1 MMAVTTVSVDTCLAE
16 TDFCARRSLVRAR
29 RALLAMRLDEAMRE
43 LDQLPT
49 LAPEGRILS
58 PRLPQAT
65 ALLRALIHACQD
77 DFGAALSIALTLPI
91 AAPQP
96 LLHMIVRVSQWKK
109 SELQSCSELA
119 PARPSALHA
128 PRHALPHILE
138 RCVDAMIEF
147 PKMRPVLAGRL
158 SEEALHMAREHLGR
172 DSSATLLPA
181 TLLAESFYEQGR
193 LEEADN
199 LLRFRIPA
207 IRSSGALEC
216 ATRAYVLLA
225 RISIHKGCRDFA
237 TALLRDARALGERR
251 SWPRLVAIS
260 WAECAQMLLD
270 DGDIAAAEDCVR
282 EIVALLKCSV
292 AMPTAVQQAIRMQLG
307 LVELRIAIVRG
318 RCTEAREGLAQL
330 REEQSLDSSNA
341 LGSLQL
347 QLQSAA
353 AHAVAGYAQRARDI
367 LIQALETGAG
377 NGLCMTFMDAGR
389 IVRQLIAELAR
400 ETADAQIQDLLPYI
414 RSLLR
419 HFDRAAATSDGAK
432 RATTEVNQTLTRRES
447 GILQLIAHGLS
458 NKRIAQRLDIAP
470 ETVKTHAKNIF
481 LKLAAQT
488 RAQAVSRA
496 EALGII

>member
-1 MMAVTTVSVDTCLAE
+1 MSVDSCLAE

-49 LAPEGRILS
+49 HATEGRILS
-58 PRLPQAT
+58 PQLRRAT
-65 ALLRALIHACQD
+65 ALFRALIHAGQD
-77 DFGAALSIALTLPI
+77 DFGAALSIALSLPSTS
-91 AAPQP
+91 PQP
-96 LLHMIVRVSQWKK
+96 LLNLIVRVSQWKK
-109 SELQSCSELA
+109 GELQSCSELA
-119 PARPSALHA
+119 PARPSPACA
-128 PRHALPHILE
+128 PRHAMPHILE
-138 RCVDAMIEF
+138 QCVDAMIEF

-158 SEEALHMAREHLGR
+158 SEDTLHMAREHLGR
-172 DSSATLLPA
+172 DSAATLLPA

-225 RISIHKGCRDFA
+225 RISIHRGCRDFA
-237 TALLRDARALGERR
+237 TSLLRDARALGERR
-251 SWPRLVAIS
+251 GWPRLVAIS
-260 WAECAQMLLD
+260 WAECARMLLD
-270 DGDIAAAEDCVR
+270 DGDIAAAEDCAR
-282 EIVALLKCSV
+282 ELVALLGRSV
-292 AMPTAVQQAIRMQLG
+292 AMPAAIRQTIRMQLEV
-307 LVELRIAIVRG
+307 VEFRIAITRG
-318 RCTEAREGLAQL
+318 RCSQAREGIAHLC
-330 REEQSLDSSNA
+330 EEQSLDSSNV
-341 LGSLQL
+341 LGLLQL

-353 AHAVAGYAQRARDI
+353 AHAMAGYAHRARDT
-367 LIQALETGAG
+367 LTQALETGAS
-377 NGLCMTFMDAGR
+377 NGLCMTFLDAGPV
-389 IVRQLIAELAR
+389 VRQLIAELAR
-400 ETADAQIQDLLPYI
+400 EPADAQVQDLLPYI

-419 HFDRAAATSDGAK
+419 HFDRAASRSDGTK
-432 RATTEVNQTLTRRES
+432 RTTTEINQSLTRRES
-447 GILQLIAHGLS
+447 GILQLIARGLS
-458 NKRIAQRLDIAP
+458 NKRIAQRLDITP